1 MENKGTVVN
10 RAKLIP
16 KLFPRF
22 RNNGTT
28 YYAWGRDWQT
38 LTLELT
44 LFKDLIKTLF
54 LEGLLYFGGLAVK
67 PFLGVGLRV

>member
-1 MENKGTVVN
+1 MKIGEWRIKRFVNWRMENQWIVVN

-28 YYAWGRDWQT
+28 YYVWGRD
-38 LTLELT
+38 
-44 LFKDLIKTLF
+44 
-54 LEGLLYFGGLAVK
+54 
-67 PFLGVGLRV
+67 